1 MKGMRV
7 GAPFGLGQVSR
18 WQVGSVGSST
28 GVTISFAERFANSQQ
43 FDNVFREGMSL
54 VEATANYLEGQ
65 GRKDVKAIGPAGSML
80 YASESMRLTT
90 RLLELA
96 SWLVI
101 RRALKAGEIGPEEAR
116 TKRRRLRLMAI
127 GRPQHVQGFGQ
138 LPARLRE
145 LIEASFA
152 LHDRIT
158 RLDRALEHPAP
169 VVAESTGGNPV
180 AEQVDRLSEAFTSAR
195 AARR

>member
-1 MKGMRV
+1 
-7 GAPFGLGQVSR
+7 
-18 WQVGSVGSST
+18 VGSDGSRS

-43 FDNVFREGMSL
+43 FDHIFREGMAL
-54 VEATANYLEGQ
+54 VEATANYLEGP
-65 GRKDVKAIGPAGSML
+65 GRRGAKAIGPVHAKL

-116 TKRRRLRLMAI
+116 IKRRRLGLAAI
-127 GRPQHVQGFGQ
+127 GRPEHVQGYAE

-152 LHDRIT
+152 LHDRIVL
-158 RLDRALEHPAP
+158 LDRALERAEP
-169 VVAESTGGNPV
+169 VVAEARANPV
-180 AEQVDRLSEAFTSAR
+180 GEQVDRLS
-195 AARR
+195 AALAGERVAGR

>member
-1 MKGMRV
+1 
-7 GAPFGLGQVSR
+7 
-18 WQVGSVGSST
+18 VGSVATGM
-28 GVTISFAERFANSQQ
+28 GVTISFAERFTSSQQ
-43 FDNVFREGMSL
+43 FDQVFQEGMAL

-65 GRKDVKAIGPAGSML
+65 GRRDSKAIGPASSML

-116 TKRRRLRLMAI
+116 VKRRRLRLTAI
-127 GRPQHVQGFGQ
+127 GRPQHVQGFAQ
-138 LPARLRE
+138 LPDKLKD

-158 RLDRALEHPAP
+158 HLDRALEHPEA
-169 VVAESTGGNPV
+169 VVNEIVPNPV
-180 AEQVDRLSEAFTSAR
+180 AEQVNRLSAAFAPAR
-195 AARR
+195 AAHR

>member
-1 MKGMRV
+1 M
-7 GAPFGLGQVSR
+7 
-18 WQVGSVGSST
+18 GSVMSST
-28 GVTISFAERFANSQQ
+28 GVTISFAERFANSEA
-43 FDNVFREGMSL
+43 FDNVFREGMAL

-65 GRKDVKAIGPAGSML
+65 GRKEAKTIGPAASLL

-116 TKRRRLRLMAI
+116 TKRRRLRLTAI
-127 GRPQHVQGFGQ
+127 GRPPHVQGYGQ
-138 LPARLRE
+138 LPAKLRE

-152 LHDRIT
+152 LHDRIA
-158 RLDRALEHPAP
+158 LIDHALEHPAP
-169 VVAESTGGNPV
+169 QVAAVVANPV
-180 AEQVDRLSEAFTSAR
+180 ADQVDRLSAAFAPQRVASR
-195 AARR
+195 

>member
-1 MKGMRV
+1 M
-7 GAPFGLGQVSR
+7 
-18 WQVGSVGSST
+18 GSVATGM
-28 GVTISFAERFANSQQ
+28 GVTISFAERFASSQQ
-43 FDNVFREGMSL
+43 FDHVFQEGMAL

-65 GRKDVKAIGPAGSML
+65 GRRDSKAIGPSASML

-116 TKRRRLRLMAI
+116 VKRRRLRLTAI
-127 GRPQHVQGFGQ
+127 GRPQHVQGFAQ
-138 LPARLRE
+138 LPDKLKE

-158 RLDRALEHPAP
+158 HVDRALEHPEA
-169 VVAESTGGNPV
+169 VVDEMVVNPV
-180 AEQVDRLSEAFTSAR
+180 AEQVNRLSAAFAPARSAR
-195 AARR
+195 G

>member
-1 MKGMRV
+1 MGM
-7 GAPFGLGQVSR
+7 
-18 WQVGSVGSST
+18 
-28 GVTISFAERFANSQQ
+28 TISFAERFANSQQ
-43 FDNVFREGMSL
+43 FDQVFREGMAL

-65 GRKDVKAIGPAGSML
+65 GRKDAKSIGPAAGTI

-116 TKRRRLRLMAI
+116 TKRRRLRLNAI
-127 GRPQHVQGFGQ
+127 GRPQHVQGYDK
-138 LPARLRE
+138 LPAKLRE

-158 RLDRALEHPAP
+158 HLDRALERPEP
-169 VVAESTGGNPV
+169 VVEPTHANPV
-180 AEQVDRLSEAFTSAR
+180 AAQVDRLSAAFGVAREAR
-195 AARR
+195 

>member
-1 MKGMRV
+1 M
-7 GAPFGLGQVSR
+7 
-18 WQVGSVGSST
+18 GSVATGM
-28 GVTISFAERFANSQQ
+28 GVTISFAERFASSQQ
-43 FDNVFREGMSL
+43 FDHVFREGMAL

-65 GRKDVKAIGPAGSML
+65 GRRDSKAIGPAASML

-116 TKRRRLRLMAI
+116 VKRRRLRLTAI
-127 GRPQHVQGFGQ
+127 GRPQHVQGFEK
-138 LPARLRE
+138 LPEKLKD

-158 RLDRALEHPAP
+158 HLDRALEHPEAVIDEIVP
-169 VVAESTGGNPV
+169 NPV
-180 AEQVDRLSEAFTSAR
+180 AEQVDRLSAAFAPPR
-195 AARR
+195 AARG

>member
-1 MKGMRV
+1 
-7 GAPFGLGQVSR
+7 
-18 WQVGSVGSST
+18 VGSVATGM
-28 GVTISFAERFANSQQ
+28 GVTISFAERFASSQQ
-43 FDNVFREGMSL
+43 FDQVFQEGMAL

-65 GRKDVKAIGPAGSML
+65 GRRDSKAIGPASSML

-116 TKRRRLRLMAI
+116 VKRRRLRLTAI
-127 GRPQHVQGFGQ
+127 GRPQHVQGFAQ
-138 LPARLRE
+138 LPDKLKD

-158 RLDRALEHPAP
+158 HLDRALEHPEA
-169 VVAESTGGNPV
+169 VVDEIVPNPV
-180 AEQVDRLSEAFTSAR
+180 AEQVNRLSAAFAPAR